1 MHHLMTQLSRP
12 TVEILDLLQY
22 PHERCNFFI
31 TSEKKKDLRKM
42 RWWEEDAKTAI
53 VKK

>member
-22 PHERCNFFI
+22 PHERCDFFI
-31 TSEKKKDLRKM
+31 TSEKKDFRKM